1 MASLDTLQGTLGHRR
16 ATHLLRRA
24 SFRFTKWKVDQM
36 ATQTAEE
43 AVDTLVIAFP
53 PDLAQPVYDDPQTTT
68 VESVMWI
75 NPVGQTPP
83 DQDFNL
89 QRRIIGWWLH
99 EALNDAGVGHK
110 MVFFWHQYLAVT
122 ANTLNNFT
130 FYDYLALLRWGA
142 LGNFKKLATKIVA
155 DNTMLRYL
163 NNDQNTEQNPNE
175 NFAREFLELFT
186 IGKGPQIAPGDYT
199 HYTEDDIVQAARVL
213 TGFRT
218 RTQRD
223 QLDPETGIPRGIV
236 QFNRHDTGSKTF
248 SEKFQNTTIQ
258 GAANAAGVY
267 TEVSNFVNMVF
278 AQAEVAKNICRRL
291 YRFFVHPNITPA
303 IETDII
309 APLADTFRNNNYEI
323 ASVLKKLLQS
333 EHFYDADDSDNKD
346 EIVGGMIKSPLDLAL
361 PALSFF
367 NIAIPDPITNNYDHY
382 IRFFQQ
388 GVIER
393 MLGYANLPLFY
404 PVDVAGY
411 AAYHQAP
418 EYNRNWFNSSSIIA
432 RYKLPQMLLTGKRVL
447 GGGPNTSIGIKLN
460 IVPWVR
466 DSGVCSDPSDPY
478 VLVRDLLDYML
489 PETVDDDRFNYFY
502 NQIFLDNL
510 PASDWTYEWQNYLNT
525 GNEQEVKIALER
537 LVTYIM
543 FSPEYQ
549 TF

>member
-361 PALSFF
+361 SALSFF